1 MGIFKRFISRH
12 KNDFSQDRK
21 AKRQELLLKVREI
34 LANELKIDDL
44 QRIQLASKL
53 LEDLGV
59 ESLHSIEL
67 IMAFEEAFNIDISD
81 EDAEKILT
89 VKEIIDYLGKKTH
102 N

>member
-1 MGIFKRFISRH
+1 M
-12 KNDFSQDRK
+12 
-21 AKRQELLLKVREI
+21 REI